1 MFLSLGILLVIVN
14 NFGDAAEVFLGDQT
28 QPGRQIYSH
37 FTWSDTIPLFLETW
51 INSLPDAFPQEVV
64 THDRDEN
71 GQAWKH

>member
-28 QPGRQIYSH
+28 QPGRQIYNH

-51 INSLPDAFPQEVV
+51 INSLPDAFPKEIV